1 MAEHRS
7 GKRWLIVALSGIGLA
22 IGVWL
27 TLAAT
32 REAPDA
38 GEMTAAPAKEPSPRA
53 ADPTA
58 SDPLPPP
65 DYHIAERGRL
75 HIGAGTLPKSEVL
88 TLGLALAEDAH
99 GGEPL
104 PVRVVSVDGRRF
116 DAIATPAAGTQRG
129 LRVEIDSDWLKPGL
143 YMIQVSTNERTPLG
157 LRRYVLE
164 IE

>member
-1 MAEHRS
+1 
-7 GKRWLIVALSGIGLA
+7 LA

-38 GEMTAAPAKEPSPRA
+38 GQTTAAHAKEPSPRPA
-53 ADPTA
+53 NPAA

-65 DYHIAERGRL
+65 DYHIAEGGRL
-75 HIGAGTLPKSEVL
+75 HIAAGTLPKGEVL
-88 TLGLALAEDAH
+88 TLGLALPEDAH

-104 PVRVVSVDGRRF
+104 PVRVASDDGRRF
-116 DAIATPAAGTQRG
+116 DTIATPAAGPQRG
-129 LRVEIDSDWLKPGL
+129 LRLEIESDWLNPGL
-143 YMIQVSTNERTPLG
+143 YMIQVSTNERTPLA